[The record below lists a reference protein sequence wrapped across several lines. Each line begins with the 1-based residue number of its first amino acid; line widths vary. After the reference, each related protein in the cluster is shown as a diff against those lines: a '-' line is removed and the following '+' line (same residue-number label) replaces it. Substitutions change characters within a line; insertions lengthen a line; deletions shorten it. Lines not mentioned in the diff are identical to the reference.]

1 MIDNDYKCGFG
12 YILQTGTGF
21 EMMQNYPQELAH
33 IKNLL
38 MQNPEGMSVT
48 DIAKALNKN
57 KNTTGRYLDILLISG
72 QVDMRTYGM
81 AKVYTLSQRVPL
93 SAVLS
98 YSKDLIMV
106 LDKDSRIANIN
117 DNFLNLLHLTRKDA
131 IGKKP
136 AYLKSPGIDAHE
148 LINSLITTPS
158 EERESTL
165 SFQVQET
172 GERIFKQKSIPTVF
186 DDGAKGVTFIL
197 SDVTEKILQEREL
210 QDREERFR
218 MMAENIQDGLLILE
232 NGKNT
237 FVNHRFTEIT
247 GYSFEELWAMD
258 PFTIIAPED
267 RRVMETIPELRNTP
281 QKGHFEFQ
289 ASIRR
294 KDGIYRHVYVRI
306 TGLQHENI
314 MYQFI
319 IMTDVTELVSK
330 DAALFESEQRF
341 RMMAENIQDSLMII
355 ENEQF
360 VYSNGRLTEMSGY
373 SMGELQTMNTQDL
386 ITPEEYQK
394 MMGLLKKSMT
404 CTGPPIAFQ
413 SWILC
418 KDGEK
423 RCIYGHINSVRH
435 KEIVSTYITM
445 TDVTA
450 FALREQELLD
460 QISRLEKRK

>member
-1 MIDNDYKCGFG
+1 
-12 YILQTGTGF
+12 
-21 EMMQNYPQELAH
+21 MMQNYPQELAH

-38 MQNPEGMSVT
+38 RQNPEGMSVT

-81 AKVYTLSQRVPL
+81 AKVFTLSQRVPL

-106 LDKDSRIANIN
+106 LDKESRIADIN

-131 IGKKP
+131 VGKNL
-136 AYLKSPGIDAHE
+136 AYLKSPGADVHE
-148 LINSLITTPS
+148 LVNSLITTPS
-158 EERESTL
+158 EEGESTL
-165 SFQVQET
+165 SFQVKET

-186 DDGAKGVTFIL
+186 DDGAKGVTIIL
-197 SDVTEKILQEREL
+197 ADVTEEMLREREL
-210 QDREERFR
+210 RDREERFR

-232 NGKNT
+232 NDKNT
-237 FVNHRFTEIT
+237 FVNDRFAEIT

-258 PFTIIAPED
+258 PFALIALED
-267 RRVMETIPELRNTP
+267 RAVMEPIMELRNNP
-281 QKGHFEFQ
+281 QPGHFDFH
-289 ASIRR
+289 ARLRR
-294 KDGIYRHVYVRI
+294 KDGVYRHVYVRI
-306 TGLQHENI
+306 TGLQHENVL
-314 MYQFI
+314 YYFVV
-319 IMTDVTELVSK
+319 MTDVTELVSK

-341 RMMAENIQDSLMII
+341 RMMAENIQDGLMIL

-360 VYSNGRLTEMSGY
+360 IYSNRRLTEISGY
-373 SMGELQTMNTQDL
+373 SMEELQTMRTHDL
-386 ITPEEYQK
+386 ITPEELQK
-394 MMGLLKKSMT
+394 MMGFLKKSMT
-404 CTGPPIAFQ
+404 CTEPPVTFQ
-413 SWILC
+413 SWIRC

-435 KEIVSTYITM
+435 GVTVSTYITM

-450 FALREQELLD
+450 FALREKELLD
-460 QISRLEKRK
+460 QISKLEKRK

>member
-1 MIDNDYKCGFG
+1 
-12 YILQTGTGF
+12 
-21 EMMQNYPQELAH
+21 MMQNYPQELAH

-38 MQNPEGMSVT
+38 RQNPEGMSVT

-81 AKVYTLSQRVPL
+81 AKVFTLSQRVPL

-106 LDKDSRIANIN
+106 LDKESRIADIN

-131 IGKKP
+131 VGKNL
-136 AYLKSPGIDAHE
+136 AYLKSPGADVHE
-148 LINSLITTPS
+148 LVNSLITTPS
-158 EERESTL
+158 EEGENTL
-165 SFQVQET
+165 SFQVKET

-186 DDGAKGVTFIL
+186 DDGAKGVTIIL
-197 SDVTEKILQEREL
+197 SDVTEEILREREL
-210 QDREERFR
+210 RDREERFR

-232 NGKNT
+232 NEKNT
-237 FVNHRFTEIT
+237 FVNNRFAEIT

-258 PFTIIAPED
+258 PLTIIAPED
-267 RRVMETIPELRNTP
+267 RDVLKPILELLNKP
-281 QKGHFEFQ
+281 KQGLSEFR
-289 ASIRR
+289 AKILR

-306 TGLQHENI
+306 TSLQHENVL
-314 MYQFI
+314 YHFL

-341 RMMAENIQDSLMII
+341 RMMAENIQDGLVII

-360 VYSNGRLTEMSGY
+360 VYSNGRLSEITGY
-373 SMGELQTMNTQDL
+373 TLEELHTMNPNDL
-386 ITPEEYQK
+386 ITPEEHQK
-394 MMGLLKKSMT
+394 MMGLLKESIL
-404 CTGPPIAFQ
+404 CTGPPATFK
-413 SWILC
+413 SWIRC
-418 KDGEK
+418 KNGE
-423 RCIYGHINSVRH
+423 RRYIYGHINSVRH
-435 KEIVSTYITM
+435 GVTVSTYITM

-450 FALREQELLD
+450 FALREKELLD
-460 QISRLEKRK
+460 QISKLEKRK

>member
-1 MIDNDYKCGFG
+1 
-12 YILQTGTGF
+12 
-21 EMMQNYPQELAH
+21 MMQDYPQELAL
-33 IKNLL
+33 IKNVLR
-38 MQNPEGMSVT
+38 QNPEGMSVT

-72 QVDMRTYGM
+72 HVDMRTYGM
-81 AKVYTLSQRVPL
+81 AKVFTLSQRVPL

-106 LDKDSRIANIN
+106 LDKDSRITDIN

-131 IGKKP
+131 MGKNLT
-136 AYLKSPGIDAHE
+136 YLKSPGIDVHE
-148 LINSLITTPS
+148 LINSLVTTPS
-158 EERESTL
+158 EERESIL

-186 DDGAKGVTFIL
+186 DDGARGVTIIL
-197 SDVTEKILQEREL
+197 SDVTGEILREREL
-210 QDREERFR
+210 RDREERFR

-232 NGKNT
+232 NGENT
-237 FVNHRFTEIT
+237 FVNNRFAEIT
-247 GYSFEELWAMD
+247 GYSFEELCTMD
-258 PFTIIAPED
+258 PLAIIAPED
-267 RRVMETIPELRNTP
+267 RGVMGPILEFRTKP
-281 QKGHFEFQ
+281 QQGLFEFQ

-306 TGLQHENI
+306 TGLRHENV
-314 MYQFI
+314 MYHFI
-319 IMTDVTELVSK
+319 IMTDVTELVAK

-341 RMMAENIQDSLMII
+341 RMMAENIQDGLMII

-360 VYSNGRLTEMSGY
+360 VYSNGRLTEISEY
-373 SMGELQTMNTQDL
+373 SLEELRTMNTHDL

-404 CTGPPIAFQ
+404 CTGPPAAFQ

-418 KDGEK
+418 KNGEK

-435 KEIVSTYITM
+435 NEIVSTYITM